1 MRLGF
6 REESV
11 PYDSGS
17 QRARFWT
24 EEWAGR
30 ELYCL
35 NCGAER
41 LRQLPNNT
49 PVGDLVCDTCKEEYE
64 LKSQARKSDRV
75 PDGAYRTML
84 ERLAAGNNP
93 SLMLLSYDRARHA
106 VTNVAVVPKHFFV
119 PDIIEARKPLKATA
133 RRAGWVGCNI
143 LLSKVPEAGRIY
155 VVRNGA
161 ALPKDLVLE
170 NWSRTAFLQDM
181 RLESR
186 GWLLE
191 VLKCTESIGRAEFE
205 LSDVYAF
212 EAHMQ
217 QLYPGNQHVRE
228 KMRQQLQVLRDKG
241 FIEFLGRGRYRMA
254 KGVA

>member
-6 REESV
+6 REDAV

-41 LRQLPNNT
+41 LRKLPNNS
-49 PVGDLVCDTCKEEYE
+49 PVGDFVCDRCKQEYE
-64 LKSQARKSDRV
+64 LRSQAKKIGDRV
-75 PDGAYRTML
+75 ADGAFRTMM
-84 ERLAAGNNP
+84 ERLGSGNNP
-93 SLMLLSYDRARHA
+93 SLMLLSYDRALQS
-106 VTNVAVVPKHFFV
+106 VTNVAVVPRHFFV
-119 PDIIEARKPLKATA
+119 PDIIEERPPLKATA
-133 RRAGWVGCNI
+133 KRAGWIGCNI
-143 LLSKVPEAGRIY
+143 LLNKVPEAGRIY

-161 ALPKDLVLE
+161 PLPKDSVLGA
-170 NWSRTAFLQDM
+170 WSKTTFLQDM

-191 VLKCTESIGRAEFE
+191 VLKCVEAIGRAEFE
-205 LSDVYAF
+205 LSDVYGF
-212 EAHMQ
+212 EPH
-217 QLYPGNQHVRE
+217 LHRLFPDNQHVRE
-228 KMRQQLQVLRDKG
+228 KIRQQLQVLRDRG
-241 FIEFLGRGRYRMA
+241 LLEFLGRGRYRA
-254 KGVA
+254 VKP

>member
-41 LRQLPNNT
+41 LRKLPNNT
-49 PVGDLVCDTCKEEYE
+49 PVGDLVCDECAEEYE
-64 LKSQARKSDRV
+64 LKSQSKKIGERV
-75 PDGAYRTML
+75 PDGAYRTMI
-84 ERLAAGNNP
+84 ERLGAGNNP
-93 SLMLLSYDRARHA
+93 SLMLLSYDRARQS

-119 PDIIEARKPLKATA
+119 PDIIEERAPLKATA
-133 RRAGWVGCNI
+133 KRAGWVGCNI

-170 NWSRTAFLQDM
+170 TWSKTAFLQDM

-191 VLKCTESIGRAEFE
+191 VLKCTEAIGRAEFE

-212 EAHMQ
+212 EPHLQ
-217 QLYPGNQHVRE
+217 RLFPGNQHVRE
-228 KMRQQLQVLRDKG
+228 KVRQQLQVLRDRG
-241 FIEFLGRGRYRMA
+241 FIEFLGRGRYRTA
-254 KGVA
+254 KR